1 MSKKENTIYCNCCG
15 RKICKEGQQERV
27 DFLTIEKEWGYFSD
41 RKDGQIHRMNI
52 CETCY
57 DTFVRDLA
65 IAPETRQA
73 TELV

>member
-1 MSKKENTIYCNCCG
+1 MKKNADTIYCNCCG
-15 RKICKEGQQERV
+15 RKICKEGQRERA

-41 RKDGQIHRMNI
+41 NKDGQIHRMNI

-57 DTFVRDLA
+57 DRFVRELA
-65 IAPETRQA
+65 IAPDIQQA